1 MSRFLLKAAWLAFFS
16 PLCAAQAFDAVDTL
30 TPAGSGIYPAYPSEV
45 IRPYEFWAQFGMM
58 YDSNILRRTTGDN
71 HELASR
77 LGLGG
82 RWDQR
87 VVGRQ
92 SVHLEGRLD
101 GYVYNKNSELDNI
114 GYSGLGEWRWE
125 LGNDLAGILGVS
137 RRKFQANLSEIQR
150 AVRDPITETV
160 LNAGGRY
167 AIGPHLGLRGGA
179 SFVDYNR
186 PSRAA
191 SNTKTVIGTAGID
204 YVTSLGNVIGLEVA
218 QAHGDAPVN
227 ALVDPLGQFVNNSY
241 RQRDIGVVTTWAVS
255 PFIRVAGRVGRTQRE
270 YTELPGRDFN
280 GPTWNLLFQWLPT
293 AKTVFVV
300 ESSKH
305 VSSIIDIDASHI
317 TVKGVSFG
325 PGWAPTAKLN
335 FQARMIRQHQTFD
348 GDPAVALGVAPLRQE
363 FIRGYRLGSYWE
375 YTRQVHFTFA
385 LDHGERE
392 SNILGRNY
400 TYNAATANVKYI
412 FF

>member
-30 TPAGSGIYPAYPSEV
+30 TPAGSGIYPAYPSEG
-45 IRPYEFWAQFGMM
+45 IRPYEFWAQFGML
-58 YDSNILRRTTGDN
+58 YDRNILRRTVGDN
-71 HELASR
+71 HELVSR

-101 GYVYNKNSELDNI
+101 GYVYDKNSELDNI
-114 GYSGLGEWRWE
+114 GYAGLGEWRWE
-125 LGNDLAGILGVS
+125 LGNDLTGTVGVS
-137 RRKFQANLSEIQR
+137 RRKFQAALSEIQR

-160 LNAGGRY
+160 VNTAARY
-167 AIGPHLGLRGGA
+167 AVGPHLGLRGGA
-179 SFVDYNR
+179 SFIV
-186 PSRAA
+186 A
-191 SNTKTVIGTAGID
+191 K
-204 YVTSLGNVIGLEVA
+204 EVA
-218 QAHGDAPVN
+218 
-227 ALVDPLGQFVNNSY
+227 
-241 RQRDIGVVTTWAVS
+241 
-255 PFIRVAGRVGRTQRE
+255 VAR
-270 YTELPGRDFN
+270 
-280 GPTWNLLFQWLPT
+280 
-293 AKTVFVV
+293 
-300 ESSKH
+300 
-305 VSSIIDIDASHI
+305 
-317 TVKGVSFG
+317 
-325 PGWAPTAKLN
+325 GWAPTAKLN
-335 FQARMIRQHQTFD
+335 FQARLYRQHQVFE
-348 GDPAVALGVAPLRQE
+348 GDPNAALGVSPLRQE